1 MAESPEMRQTS
12 PYHRRLREQ
21 DVPNDADANG
31 AVIAP
36 VPTPAAELGHRTTST
51 SNETHPRR
59 DLSPVEVVE
68 AVEAVDLP
76 ARPLSQWDVA
86 SLIINKMI
94 GTGIFTAPPTVL
106 LMAGSPGLAF
116 GLWILGFAYTIVRCD
131 TTQSA
136 GDPIH

>member
-1 MAESPEMRQTS
+1 MTESPEMRQTG

-21 DVPNDADANG
+21 DVTNDADANG
-31 AVIAP
+31 FVVAP
-36 VPTPAAELGHRTTST
+36 APLPVAELGHRTTST
-51 SNETHPRR
+51 SNETHPPR
-59 DLSPVEVVE
+59 DLSPVE
-68 AVEAVDLP
+68 AVDTP
-76 ARPLSQWDVA
+76 ARPLSRWDVA

-116 GLWILGFAYTIVRCD
+116 ALWMLGFAYTIVRCD

-136 GDPIH
+136 